1 MTPDD
6 IIKLLDATCICGAR
20 KLHDP
25 IQHAFAADLMS
36 DVLRLNTEGLLL
48 ITGMANPQVI
58 RTAEMA
64 DIPFILF
71 VRDKQITAEMQQ
83 LAEENEI
90 LLLRCRQS
98 MFRVC
103 GELYKAGLHMEFNF
117 NLEGGNFS
125 RAGTASSEIKKI
137 LKQLN
142 VDALLIK
149 RIVVAL
155 YEAEVNVV
163 AHAYEGVMNVVLDGK
178 SIVVTI
184 TDKGPG
190 IPDIA
195 KAMQEGFSTAS
206 PEVREMGFGAG
217 MGLPNMKK
225 NCDRLNIES
234 TVNVGTKVTM
244 TTYLR

>member
-48 ITGMANPQVI
+48 I
-58 RTAEMA
+58 TAEMA

-103 GELYKAGLHMEFNF
+103 GELYKAGL
-117 NLEGGNFS
+117 
-125 RAGTASSEIKKI
+125 
-137 LKQLN
+137 
-142 VDALLIK
+142 
-149 RIVVAL
+149 
-155 YEAEVNVV
+155 
-163 AHAYEGVMNVVLDGK
+163 
-178 SIVVTI
+178 
-184 TDKGPG
+184 
-190 IPDIA
+190 
-195 KAMQEGFSTAS
+195 
-206 PEVREMGFGAG
+206 
-217 MGLPNMKK
+217 LP
-225 NCDRLNIES
+225 
-234 TVNVGTKVTM
+234 V
-244 TTYLR
+244 Y